1 MEALG
6 LDLLCAPSGWEGA
19 AIVAG
24 EAGRAP
30 AEGGARPSAGAR
42 EVSVE
47 RLRLAGAQINPV
59 VGDVDG
65 NVDLI
70 LRAYQEAAERHAHL
84 VVFPELAVTG
94 YPPEDL
100 VFKPAF
106 LAASRAATEQVAA
119 RVGDAAAVVGFVEPT
134 PAGPANA
141 AALCHQG
148 QIVATYHKV
157 LLPNYGVFDEERYFV
172 PGGEVLLAGFGGVQV
187 AVTICEDLWFPWGP
201 MASAAAAGA
210 EVVVSLNAS
219 PYRLEK
225 DDRLGPMLATRA
237 ADHGTHLFYVNQFG
251 GQDELVFDGQSASF
265 DPQGRVLARAGAFGE
280 ELLVVDLTLEE
291 GATARLSDR
300 PRRSPA
306 VDPHPAL
313 AVRRVQVTDALPD
326 PGPPVERRLAPA
338 LSTEEEVYRALVT
351 ATRDYVDKNGFRSVL
366 IGLSG
371 GIDSSLVATVAADA
385 LGRERVTG
393 VAMPSSYSSEGS
405 LTDARA
411 LADNLGIRFLVL
423 PVAEPVEAF
432 LSVLKEAFAGTEEG
446 IAEENLQARSRG
458 TLLMALSNKFGSLV
472 LATGNKSEM
481 AVGYATLYGDMAG
494 GFAVIRDVPKTLVYD
509 LCRWRNQAGVVIPQA
524 VLDKAPSAE
533 LRPGQL
539 DTDSLPPYEVLDPI
553 LEAYVEDDASVEE
566 LVAEG
571 FDRETVEK
579 VVKLVDG
586 AEYKRRQAP
595 PGPKVTGRSF
605 GKDRRLPITN
615 RFRGL
620 TRPAR

>member
-1 MEALG
+1 
-6 LDLLCAPSGWEGA
+6 
-19 AIVAG
+19 VAG

-59 VGDVDG
+59 VGDVEG
-65 NVDLI
+65 NVELI
-70 LRAYQEAAERHAHL
+70 LRAYQEAAGRHAHL

-106 LAASRAATEQVAA
+106 LAASRTATERVAA
-119 RVGDAAAVVGFVEPT
+119 RVGDTAALVGFVEPT

-148 QIVATYHKV
+148 QVVATYRKV

-187 AVTICEDLWFPWGP
+187 GVTICEDLWFPWGP

-225 DDRLGPMLATRA
+225 GDRLGPMLATRA

-251 GQDELVFDGQSASF
+251 GQDELVFDGQSAYV
-265 DPQGRVLARAGAFGE
+265 DPQGRTLARAGPFTE
-280 ELLVVDLTLEE
+280 ELLLVDLTLEE

-306 VDPHPAL
+306 ADTHPAL
-313 AVRRVQVTDALPD
+313 AVRRVQVVETLPD
-326 PGPPVERRLAPA
+326 PGPPVERRLAPVPG
-338 LSTEEEVYRALVT
+338 TEEAVYRALVT
-351 ATRDYVDKNGFRSVL
+351 ATRDYVEKNGFRSVL
-366 IGLSG
+366 VGLSG

-393 VAMPSSYSSEGS
+393 VAMPSSYSSEAS
-405 LTDARA
+405 LGDARA
-411 LADNLGIRFLVL
+411 LAGNLGIRLLVL
-423 PVAEPVEAF
+423 PIAEPVEAF
-432 LSVLKEAFAGTEEG
+432 LSVLKEPFAGTEEG
-446 IAEENLQARSRG
+446 VAEENLQARVRG

-472 LATGNKSEM
+472 LATGNKSEL

-494 GFAVIRDVPKTLVYD
+494 GFGVIRDVPKTLVYD
-509 LCRWRNQAGVVIPQA
+509 LCSWRNQAGVVIPQA
-524 VLDKAPSAE
+524 VLDKPPSAE

-553 LEAYVEDDASVEE
+553 LEAYIEDDASVDE

-595 PGPKVTGRSF
+595 LGPKVTGRSF
-605 GKDRRLPITN
+605 GKDRRLPVTN
-615 RFRGL
+615 RFRG
-620 TRPAR
+620 